1 MHKFTIFTVVFALLM
16 LSAVT
21 ELALTK
27 ANNQNPGNPSS
38 NLGQTQLPN
47 SAQAASLET
56 TDTQAPLLNASL
68 LDSAQ
73 AATQSTQ
80 ATQNTQS
87 PTEATEKKKNTKVKA
102 LVDIFKAKSRFI
114 MLMPSLYIEN
124 KNYFE
129 LEFEGKLFDTID
141 TSNFDVQAVYQVQI
155 ESNSKEVATVYE
167 MAFKDIPKA
176 ELAYNITQATA
187 NSFKQ
192 IQTNP
197 TNEFA
202 DESFYI
208 NNPSKVDRAFVVIR
222 HSTILYAINYQKDLH
237 ASFKD
242 FYPVLFK

>member
-27 ANNQNPGNPSS
+27 AHNQNPASPNS
-38 NLGQTQLPN
+38 NLGQTQSQN
-47 SAQAASLET
+47 STQTATQQA
-56 TDTQAPLLNASL
+56 TDAQAPLLNASL

-73 AATQSTQ
+73 AATQ
-80 ATQNTQS
+80 ATQNTQT
-87 PTEATEKKKNTKVKA
+87 PLEATENKNIAKVKA

-141 TSNFDVQAVYQVQI
+141 TSNFDAQASYQVQI
-155 ESNSKEVATVYE
+155 ESNNKEVATVYE
-167 MAFKDIPKA
+167 MAFQDLSQA

-197 TNEFA
+197 TNEFGDA
-202 DESFYI
+202 SFYI
-208 NNPSKVDRAFVVIR
+208 NNPSKIDRAFVVIR
-222 HSTILYAINYQKDLH
+222 HNTILYAINYQKDLH

>member
-27 ANNQNPGNPSS
+27 AHNQNPGNPSS
-38 NLGQTQLPN
+38 NLSPAQSQN
-47 SAQAASLET
+47 SAQSATQQTTQQT

-73 AATQSTQ
+73 AATQ
-80 ATQNTQS
+80 NTQS
-87 PTEATEKKKNTKVKA
+87 PIEATEKKKNTKVKA

-222 HSTILYAINYQKDLH
+222 HNTILYAINYQKDLH